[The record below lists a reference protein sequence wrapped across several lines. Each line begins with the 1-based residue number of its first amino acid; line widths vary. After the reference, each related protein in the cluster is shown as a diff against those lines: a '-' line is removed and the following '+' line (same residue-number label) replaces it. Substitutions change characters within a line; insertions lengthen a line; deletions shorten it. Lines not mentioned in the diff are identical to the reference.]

1 MSAAQQT
8 EAPPGGAPRVQV
20 LLSTHN
26 GARFL
31 REQLDS
37 IFAQDW
43 PALSLKVRDDGS
55 SDDTRAILSEYQAAG
70 RLQAEF
76 GPRLGALRSF
86 ARLLE
91 NADADCGYF
100 AFSDQD
106 DVWRPGKIRRAVH
119 CLEAAAAERR
129 SPLPLLY
136 GCRSTITD
144 AALRPRGLT
153 PLPRRGL
160 SFANALVESVLPG
173 STMLMNRAARAKI
186 VEHGIPGEAI
196 DHDWWC
202 YLAVSA
208 TGRIIYDPAP
218 QRLYRQ
224 HGGNL
229 TGQPASAA
237 ARLARKLR
245 VVGSLRAGAVR
256 RLISQARAF
265 QARFGGELSPKD
277 RLRLAR
283 LCDCRTPRAT
293 LRCLLGRSV
302 QRQSALDSLALTLLL
317 LFSTFPQAAWRS
329 GAAK

>member
-1 MSAAQQT
+1 MSAAQQS
-8 EAPPGGAPRVQV
+8 EAPGGAPRVQV
-20 LLSTHN
+20 LLSAHN

-37 IFAQDW
+37 ILAQDW

-76 GPRLGALRSF
+76 GPRLGALQSF

-91 NADADCGYF
+91 SADAACDYF

-106 DVWRPGKIRRAVH
+106 DVWLPGKIRRAVH

-129 SPLPLLY
+129 PLPLLY

-153 PLPRRGL
+153 PLPRRGP

-208 TGRIIYDPAP
+208 TGRVIYDPAP

-229 TGQPASAA
+229 TGQPASTA

-245 VVGSLRAGAVR
+245 VVCSLRAGAVR

-265 QARFGGELSPKD
+265 QTRFGSELSPQD

-283 LCDCRTPRAT
+283 LCDCQTPRAT

-329 GAAK
+329 GVAK